1 MEQDAYSAGQAE
13 FNLPHD
19 VIQLPSGGIFYKS
32 KKKSVKIGYLT
43 AVDENILAEA
53 DFKKSIQESI
63 ILPLLR
69 NKLYERDLRPE
80 ELIDGD
86 VEAILLFLRN
96 TSFGPE
102 YTITVNDPATD
113 QKFSAT
119 ILLDE
124 LNIKKSKDTPNEE
137 GLFETELPISKNQVK
152 LKILNISDRIEMDRV
167 LKSYPNDRTAPSI
180 TTKLSYMIVELDGD
194 RDKGKIATFIQQM
207 PIGDSKYIRRYMV
220 ENEPRLDLSKEVIA
234 PSGERVMIDIT
245 FGVEFFRPFLSV

>member
-137 GLFETELPISKNQVK
+137 GLFETELPISKNKVK

-207 PIGDSKYIRRYMV
+207 PIGDSKYVRRYMV

-234 PSGERVMIDIT
+234 PSGERVVIDIT

>member
-113 QKFSAT
+113 EKFSST

-137 GLFETELPISKNQVK
+137 GLFETELPISKNKVK

-207 PIGDSKYIRRYMV
+207 PIGDSKYVRRYMV